1 VNPADLAN
9 EIKTHRE
16 LYGKDPEVGYEWDAG
31 NTPPG
36 DKSPG
41 RWTVRFDK
49 EHWTVLFHS
58 FLDAGAEYTI
68 QTFPPIEN
76 GERAA
81 KGMARKLADIAWG
94 RGEK

>member
-1 VNPADLAN
+1 MNPADLAN

-41 RWTVRFDK
+41 RWTVK
-49 EHWTVLFHS
+49 GPTENTGLVLFHS
-58 FLDAGAEYTI
+58 FLTAGAEYTI
-68 QTFPPIEN
+68 QTFPPTETAR
-76 GERAA
+76 EPLRAW
-81 KGMARKLADIAWG
+81 LESWWT
-94 RGEK
+94 